1 MTIDLDKLLSE
12 TTMRPP
18 CPPNELAD
26 FVEIVGPVPHP
37 DYLDFISRHNGCDGP
52 IGDEGYI
59 RIWSLDN
66 VIARTEQSGTAEF
79 APGLLL
85 FGGDGGNE
93 AFAFDRQDPKWP
105 IVMVPLVGMSRRD
118 MRYVAATFTEF
129 IRRFAANELWT

>member
-1 MTIDLDKLLSE
+1 MTIDIEQLLSE

-18 CPPNELAD
+18 CPADELAD
-26 FVEIVGPVPHP
+26 FIEMVGPVPHQ
-37 DYLDFISRHNGCDGP
+37 DYLDFIAKHNGCDGS
-52 IGDEGYI
+52 IGEEGYV

-66 VIARTEQSGTAEF
+66 VIARTEGSNVAEL

-105 IVMVPLVGMSRRD
+105 IVMVPLVGMSRKD
-118 MRYVAATFTEF
+118 MKFVAGTFTEF
-129 IRRFAANELWT
+129 IERLAADELPI